1 VIRLENLP
9 AAIATGDAD
18 KIRKFVDSFMAE
30 YDLDGWI
37 APDLIN
43 PEDINRMM
51 KRDWPARF

>member
-9 AAIATGDAD
+9 VAIATGDAD

-30 YDLDGWI
+30 YDLDGWL

-43 PEDINRMM
+43 PTDINWVR
-51 KRDWPARF
+51 KSDKLVG